1 VPFLRVIRDKR
12 GYETTYLMHW
22 YREGTRQ
29 RSRILYV
36 FRSPGGVRVGRESLE
51 PEILRDIEANYP
63 DIAFDWKA
71 VLDNKQIV
79 ETAPEMRRPRKRR
92 RSEEEGSAEPGSP
105 KPHPS
110 ASARASL
117 SGVEGHSDEGGR
129 RSHPSTSARGALSDV
144 EGQGAEGGSKP
155 HRAEGGPTPHG
166 AEGGRPA
173 IPSAIEGAT
182 PDEQTAFLA
191 RWYPIVRDRIPQRT
205 ADPARREALL
215 ALAERMNPTAWTD
228 ADQIVAGLQQAGEAL
243 ERLSRVFARRRRRS
257 RRAKSP
263 DRTGTREASHSEPA
277 TPKPH
282 PPAPARSALSD
293 VEGQNGEGGQPS
305 PDIPPPEE

>member
-1 VPFLRVIRDKR
+1 MPFLRVIRDKR

-92 RSEEEGSAEPGSP
+92 RSEDEGSAEPGSP
-105 KPHPS
+105 KPH
-110 ASARASL
+110 
-117 SGVEGHSDEGGR
+117 SGDGGPKSHS
-129 RSHPSTSARGALSDV
+129 STSARGALSNV
-144 EGQGAEGGSKP
+144 EGHGGEGGPKP
-155 HRAEGGPTPHG
+155 HRAEGGPKPQAG
-166 AEGGRPA
+166 DGGRPA

-182 PDEQTAFLA
+182 PDEQTAFLVH
-191 RWYPIVRDRIPQRT
+191 WYPIVRDRIPQRT

-243 ERLSRVFARRRRRS
+243 ERLSRVFARRRRRP
-257 RRAKSP
+257 RRAKGP
-263 DRTGTREASHSEPA
+263 DKSGQREARAEPA
-277 TPKPH
+277 SPKPQNG
-282 PPAPARSALSD
+282 
-293 VEGQNGEGGQPS
+293 EGGPKPQDGEGGQPS
-305 PDIPPPEE
+305 PDIPPSKE